1 MGIYILSMYSG
12 VFYLIYILQF
22 NEQATSYRHLVCIF
36 FVVDLSLVVAY
47 NQSTLPHYLGV
58 PGVLVSAIV
67 GSSFDTYF
75 SDKMCWVSMDKFWLF
90 TGPPLAMIAVS
101 AK

>member
-1 MGIYILSMYSG
+1 MYSG
-12 VFYLIYILQF
+12 AFSSTIMQLD
-22 NEQATSYRHLVCIF
+22 EQATSHRHFVCIF
-36 FVVDLSLVVAY
+36 FVVDISLVVAY
-47 NQSTLPHYLGV
+47 NQYSLLHYSGV